1 MEIIYLL
8 RWAKAF
14 AMGFLM
20 FYSLKTLGVNSQAC
34 LFVSLVPFF
43 LGGLN
48 VMTALVYLLTGASF
62 IIASLAVLFPDAK
75 DSIEKFT
82 EETMVEIEEVNTA
95 GETD

>member
-1 MEIIYLL
+1 MYLL

-14 AMGFLM
+14 AMGLILY
-20 FYSLKTLGVNSQAC
+20 YSLKVLGVSSQAS
-34 LFVSLVPFF
+34 LFASLVPFF

-82 EETMVEIEEVNTA
+82 EETMVEIKEFNTV